1 MIPIKYFNKDITP
14 IIKTD
19 KGDWIDLRAAEEVAL
34 KKGEYKAIPLG
45 IGMKLPRGYEAIIAP
60 RSSTFKRYHI
70 ICPNS
75 IGIIDNAYQGDND
88 QWHFLVYAL
97 EDTVIPFDE
106 RICQFRIQENQYLGG
121 VYICNEMFDIVEKL
135 GETDRGG
142 IGSTNKEE

>member
-1 MIPIKYFNKDITP
+1 MIKIKYFNKDITP
-14 IIKTD
+14 IIKID
-19 KGDWIDLRAAEEVAL
+19 KGDWIDLRAAEEVVL

-45 IGMKLPRGYEAIIAP
+45 IGMQLPRGFEAIIAP

-75 IGIIDNAYQGDND
+75 IGIIDNTYQGDND

-106 RICQFRIQENQYLGG
+106 RICQFRLLENQYIGG
-121 VYICNEMFDIVEKL
+121 VYVCNEMFEIVDTL

-142 IGSTNKEE
+142 MGSTNKEG